1 MKGFI
6 RKIIVE
12 AFEENGEMSLLCSLA
27 GLTQQEAE
35 WKLTPTTWTIEEI
48 LYHVASAKIE
58 YCRQAF
64 PPAAVAVT
72 PTPFGDI
79 RRMIELSRNAHLRLL
94 ACLEGCTEEDLAHPI
109 STRFHGQS
117 AAHFFWIMA
126 MHDISHGA
134 QIRTIRRAFGTRTD
148 YYDVRS
154 S

>member
-1 MKGFI
+1 MKETPDKGKALN
-6 RKIIVE
+6 RAKEIVKE
-12 AFEENGEMSLLCSLA
+12 LSIEDLKGLC
-27 GLTQQEAE
+27 
-35 WKLTPTTWTIEEI
+35 
-48 LYHVASAKIE
+48 
-58 YCRQAF
+58 
-64 PPAAVAVT
+64 
-72 PTPFGDI
+72 DI

-109 STRFHGQS
+109 PTRFHGQS